1 MYISASIDTAEN
13 IEVVVIGIG
22 GGERSAHETTVHYGV
37 KQKQRIM

>member
-1 MYISASIDTAEN
+1 MYISASTDTAEN
-13 IEVVVIGIG
+13 IEVVVIG